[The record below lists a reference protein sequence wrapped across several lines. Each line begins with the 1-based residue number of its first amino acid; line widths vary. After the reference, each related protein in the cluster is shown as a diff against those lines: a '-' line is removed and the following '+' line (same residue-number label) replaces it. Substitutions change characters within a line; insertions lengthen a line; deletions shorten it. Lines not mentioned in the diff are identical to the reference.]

1 MAGSAGWCA
10 RCWGCSAVSAVVNP
24 PASGGLAIDL
34 LNRMAPR
41 RGVRVLPDLA
51 YGPGPRRVLDLY
63 APSTGP
69 APVVV
74 FFYGGG
80 WEEGERAMYR
90 FVAATLAAR
99 GILTVVPDY
108 RLYPEIRFPAFM
120 EDAAA
125 AVAWTLARAAAHGGD
140 PRRLFLMG
148 HSAGAQIAA
157 LLALDARYLNAAGV
171 APRQVAGVI
180 GLAGPYDFLPL
191 RSRVLQQI
199 FGPEAAGPDAP
210 PIRCATAAAPPRPLA
225 AGTADR
231 VVDPGNT
238 TRLAARLR
246 AAGVRVETQLYRGL
260 GHRALIGG
268 LATLLAPVLP
278 VRRAVLRF
286 IAAGG
291 RDV

>member
-1 MAGSAGWCA
+1 M
-10 RCWGCSAVSAVVNP
+10 SAVLTP
-24 PASGGLAIDL
+24 PASGGVALEL

-41 RGVRVLPDLA
+41 RGVRVLSDLA
-51 YGPGPRRVLDLY
+51 YGPGPRQALDIY
-63 APSTGP
+63 APAGGP

-90 FVAATLAAR
+90 FAAAALAAR
-99 GILTVVPDY
+99 GVLTVVPDY

-125 AVAWTLARAAAHGGD
+125 AVAWTLARIAAHGGD

-157 LLALDARYLNAAGV
+157 LLALDGRYLTAAGV

-191 RSRVLQQI
+191 RSQVLKEI
-199 FGPEAAGPDAP
+199 FGPETSWPDSQ
-210 PIRCATAAAPPRPLA
+210 PIGFVTPAAPPMLLA

-231 VVDPGNT
+231 IVDPGNT
-238 TRLAARLR
+238 SRLAAKLR
-246 AAGVRVETQLYRGL
+246 AAGVPVEARLYRGL
-260 GHRALIGG
+260 GHRALVGG
-268 LATLLAPVLP
+268 LASILAPILP

-286 IAAGG
+286 IAGGG
-291 RDV
+291 RPA